1 MNRLNVQQTGGFPLT
16 TNTLNFM
23 QASLLLMQN
32 FGEIAGDL
40 TILSGCKVTGSQVS
54 DGTVYIGGEILPFVG
69 GTLAT
74 NVVIVETR
82 TQKQFEDGVA
92 RDVEVVR
99 KAQFGNGTTV
109 YPWANFTRITPI
121 KILQKAL
128 TPVGLISM
136 WSGEISEIP
145 AGWVLCNGE
154 NGTPDLSGKFVR
166 GYSEGEHR
174 TDENAGMGAKG
185 GSDSVTLQSVN
196 LPPHSHD
203 FTASGSHSHSFKDA
217 YYIEKSGDKKAVSGT
232 QYVGESLLGS
242 AKSDEDNRYVY
253 YRNSK
258 TDSEFIR
265 LTGVTQRAGG
275 LNGEAQ
281 PIDNRPAYYTLAFI
295 MFKGI

>member
-16 TNTLNFM
+16 TNTLDFM

-40 TILSGCKVTGSQVS
+40 TILSGCEVSGSQVS
-54 DGTVYIGGEILPFVG
+54 NGTVYINGEILPFTG

-92 RDVEVVR
+92 RDVEIIR

-145 AGWVLCNGE
+145 AGWVLCDGQ
-154 NGTPDLSGKFVR
+154 NGTPDLRNKFIR
-166 GYSEGEHR
+166 GAENQNDLGTRGGE
-174 TDENAGMGAKG
+174 
-185 GSDSVTLQSVN
+185 DSITLKAVN
-196 LPPHSHD
+196 MPPHTHD
-203 FTASGSHSHSFKDA
+203 FSAHGSHSHSFKDA

-242 AKSDEDNRYVY
+242 RKSDEDNRYVY

-258 TDSEFIR
+258 TDSEFIT
-265 LTGVTQRAGG
+265 LSGVTQSAGG
-275 LNGEAQ
+275 LNSEAQ

>member
-16 TNTLNFM
+16 TNTLDFM

-40 TILSGCKVTGSQVS
+40 TILSGCEVSGSQVS
-54 DGTVYIGGEILPFVG
+54 NGTVYINGEILPFTG
-69 GTLAT
+69 GPLAA
-74 NVVIVETR
+74 NIVIVESR

-92 RDVEVVR
+92 RDVEIIR
-99 KAQFGNGTTV
+99 KAQFGNGTKV
-109 YPWANFTRITPI
+109 YPWANFTRVTPI

-136 WSGEISEIP
+136 WSGKINEIP
-145 AGWVLCNGE
+145 AGWVLCDGQ
-154 NGTPDLSGKFVR
+154 NGTPDLRNKFIR
-166 GYSEGEHR
+166 GAENQNDLGTRGGE
-174 TDENAGMGAKG
+174 
-185 GSDSVTLQSVN
+185 DSITLQSVN

-217 YYIEKSGDKKAVSGT
+217 YYVEKVANKKAVSGT
-232 QYVGESLLGS
+232 QYVGEGHWGS
-242 AKSDEDNRYVY
+242 AKSDDDNKYVY

-258 TDSEFIR
+258 TDSEFIT
-265 LTGVTQRAGG
+265 LSGVTQSAGG
-275 LNGEAQ
+275 LNSEAQ
-281 PIDNRPAYYTLAFI
+281 PIDNRPAFYSLAFI